1 MSQAGCHRLSQTGCH
16 RLSQVVTQRSE
27 PRREATH
34 PTLMRAH
41 AWPAHHHP
49 ARPVV
54 GCTRPRTPPG
64 TQRGWGVRRGAQLS
78 QHRPARLSKGACGT
92 AYASQWA
99 SQLRI
104 AHSEFDS
111 HFPLGDQVLSSLA
124 KQRIA
129 WAGAAHTGRWTLCT
143 SSRRRPRRRV
153 AAQAP
158 ALEENGGSQIGFN
171 PGAARKTD

>member
-1 MSQAGCHRLSQTGCH
+1 MSQTGCH
-16 RLSQVVTQRSE
+16 KQVVTNRLSQVVTQRSE

-78 QHRPARLSKGACGT
+78 QHRPARLSKGACCVRESMGQ
-92 AYASQWA
+92 SID

-129 WAGAAHTGRWTLCT
+129 CMGWRHPHWTLDA
-143 SSRRRPRRRV
+143 V
-153 AAQAP
+153 HQQQ
-158 ALEENGGSQIGFN
+158 EEAEEEGGS
-171 PGAARKTD
+171 PGPSTRGKRRQPDRF

>member
-1 MSQAGCHRLSQTGCH
+1 MSQAGCHRL
-16 RLSQVVTQRSE
+16 QVATKRRE

-78 QHRPARLSKGACGT
+78 QHRPARLSKGACCVRESMGQ
-92 AYASQWA
+92 SID

-129 WAGAAHTGRWTLCT
+129 CMGWRHPHWTLDA
-143 SSRRRPRRRV
+143 V
-153 AAQAP
+153 HQQQ
-158 ALEENGGSQIGFN
+158 EEAEEEGGS
-171 PGAARKTD
+171 PGPSTRGKRRQPDRFQPGGSAQN

>member
-1 MSQAGCHRLSQTGCH
+1 MSQTGCH
-16 RLSQVVTQRSE
+16 RLSQVVTQRSDT
-27 PRREATH
+27 RREATH

-78 QHRPARLSKGACGT
+78 QHRPARLSKGACCVRESMGQ
-92 AYASQWA
+92 SID

-129 WAGAAHTGRWTLCT
+129 RAGAAHTGRC
-143 SSRRRPRRRV
+143 
-153 AAQAP
+153 AP
-158 ALEENGGSQIGFN
+158 AAGGGRGGGWQPRPDLRRQPDRFQ
-171 PGAARKTD
+171 PGAARTTD